1 MNARFWTNINCGPV
15 KLTLKPGH
23 TLHWHTSG
31 PTDEGWFAD
40 GGEWFF
46 DGSTVWA
53 SWWSDERGCD
63 GRLQQ
68 YGVSTCPVD
77 KLAVRD
83 LSEFSE
89 FVGILFPD
97 WQGVDSGQRD
107 EYAEAMGY

>member
-1 MNARFWTNINCGPV
+1 MNARFWIYLNGGPV
-15 KLTLKPGH
+15 KLTLKPGQ
-23 TLHWHTSG
+23 TLRWHTSG
-31 PTDEGWFAD
+31 PTGEGWHAE
-40 GGEWFF
+40 GEEWFF
-46 DGSTVWA
+46 DGCTLWK
-53 SWWSDERGCD
+53 SWWSDGQDCD

-89 FVGILFPD
+89 FAGILLPE
-97 WQGVDSGQRD
+97 WQGVDAGQRD